1 MSFHLFQ
8 LWINLS
14 YRYNVISLDGTIF
27 NSNGRISFVQT
38 GTVKTIWKD
47 EEYSEELL
55 EKKSLQATY
64 LDILNKKDA
73 IVQEL
78 NRIDAQLFE

>member
-55 EKKSLQATY
+55 EKKSLQAAY

>member
-1 MSFHLFQ
+1 M
-8 LWINLS
+8 
-14 YRYNVISLDGTIF
+14 F
-27 NSNGRISFVQT
+27 NSNGRISFVKT

-55 EKKSLQATY
+55 ERKSQQAAY
-64 LDILNKKDA
+64 LEILNKKDV

-78 NRIDAQLFE
+78 NEIDAQLFE